1 MNFRLIF
8 INSDTGR
15 IRQSFAQ
22 SSSRFPSVIFIF
34 HFLHKFQLSSHW
46 IGNSIPF
53 RKTCRT
59 VGFTSHKATSNQ
71 EGGQRTCFSWVFM
84 VRIQVTINSASR
96 TAEED
101 FMHRFVFSPLP
112 PPLRFHR
119 EHPLSS
125 LCSSSSTIEISRKK
139 DGSSYRISS

>member
-1 MNFRLIF
+1 MGNLI
-8 INSDTGR
+8 
-15 IRQSFAQ
+15 
-22 SSSRFPSVIFIF
+22 PV
-34 HFLHKFQLSSHW
+34 
-46 IGNSIPF
+46 

-59 VGFTSHKATSNQ
+59 LGSATRRVTSYR

-119 EHPLSS
+119 ERPLSS
-125 LCSSSSTIEISRKK
+125 LRSSSSTIENFAEE
-139 DGSSYRISS
+139 GRI